1 MTNADKVVR
10 IDTRI
15 KLLKSRGETMNMRI
29 IKKLERQKRALIAQ
43 SN

>member
-1 MTNADKVVR
+1 MTNSDKIVR

-29 IKKLERQKRALIAQ
+29 IKKLERQKRALLTQA
-43 SN
+43 N